1 MKPEGRSLQLLGS
14 TRSQAKMWEYNIPED
29 SHINLTD
36 DPVKLFTL
44 SIALLGDLAASIN
57 RGNIDDK
64 VMSELEKNLLF
75 SAQFFDSYSQSRLN
89 QSLDSYSYLTGS
101 AAYYLC
107 DLPGSSS
114 VLLRNIEIEKLDLDA
129 AKLEILL
136 CAALKFD
143 FIIEVELYK
152 TVYSNLIEVILEASN
167 SFFSKGE
174 GEEKLIGLLNDLHRV
189 IYRIGTPRELLIGD
203 IAIAV
208 LKKRIQNSTW
218 KLLPRYSGIDI
229 KEWAPVIQKENFI
242 KELWPGQ
249 RLLGEKNIFFG
260 ASGVVQMPTSA
271 GKTKSIEIILRSGFI
286 SQRFNLAVVIAPFRA
301 LCHEIREDLA
311 AAFIEDDVIVN
322 EFSDVPQAD
331 FDINYIL
338 NHQSQILVST
348 PEKLVYVLRQN
359 PELASDI
366 GLLVFDEGHQFDSGS
381 RGVTYELLLT
391 SLLDMV
397 SDRTQKILI
406 SAVINNANSIGEWM
420 NGEKQANV
428 VEGINLTPT
437 YKALGF
443 VKYKGDYGQTLEK
456 GQIQYVDFKN
466 INNNEFFVPRVIEP
480 IQLKRKKGES
490 LTNFKFFP
498 NTNNGQT
505 IALYLGFK
513 LIPNGS
519 VAIFCGV
526 KGSVSVM
533 CRYILD
539 IYDRLES
546 LITPNNYS
554 NNEEVQRLYNLHVKN
569 LGDNSTYS
577 QCARLGVFTH
587 HAAIPEGLRL
597 AIEHGMRENLIKFV
611 ICTSTLAQGVN
622 LPIRYLIVTSIYQAG
637 ERLKVRDF
645 QNLIGRAG
653 RAGMYT
659 EGTVI
664 FSDPEILDE
673 KNNWRGDY
681 QWRYIQD
688 LVNPKNLEDSLSNL
702 SHILSPFVIYDTN
715 LQQKFYDVAFL
726 YHKVFPDIDKY
737 IESLYQSMLKAIP
750 SQYDF
755 YIMKVYFLNYQ
766 TILGELEGFLL
777 ANWEINGNKL
787 TVESTKKLAMGTLA
801 YHQANEEDQKRLIN
815 IFISLYQHISS
826 EVVDEQK
833 KVFSRT
839 LLSIRETKEIQKW
852 VKDNYD
858 EMFNCEDAS
867 CFVDTFWPLFL
878 SHIKN
883 SDFQKFRN
891 KDILKQILHDW
902 VMGKPFSE
910 LLDITKSQNCKIG
923 NRRVTIEYIVS
934 ICQQGFAYDGSLLI
948 GAVSQFIQDHILLKK
963 IQIFQKQIKYG
974 LPMTV
979 MITLYELGMSDR
991 VIAQDLCNELKI
1003 ISPFKNG
1010 VLDQLKKSEKQAG
1023 LVLNKYPDYFHKKLM
1038 ELID

>member
-29 SHINLTD
+29 SHINLAD
-36 DPVKLFTL
+36 NPVKLFTL

-57 RGNIDDK
+57 RGNIDHG
-64 VMSELEKNLLF
+64 VVRELEENLLF
-75 SAQFFDSYSQSRLN
+75 SAHFFDSYSQSRLN
-89 QSLDSYSYLTGS
+89 QSLDSYSYLMGA

-107 DLPGSSS
+107 NLPGSSS
-114 VLLRNIEIEKLDLDA
+114 VLLKNLEIEELDLDA
-129 AKLEILL
+129 AELEILL
-136 CAALKFD
+136 CAVLKLD
-143 FIIEVELYK
+143 FILEVDLYK

-174 GEEKLIGLLNDLHRV
+174 GEERLIGLLDDLHRN
-189 IYRIGTPRELLIGD
+189 IYEIGTPRELLIGD
-203 IAIAV
+203 VAIAV

-218 KLLPRYSGIDI
+218 KLLPRYSGINI
-229 KEWAPVIQKENFI
+229 KEWAPFIQKENFI

-249 RLLGEKNIFFG
+249 RLLGEQGVFLG
-260 ASGVVQMPTSA
+260 DSGVVQMPTSA

-311 AAFIEDDVIVN
+311 AAFTEDDVIVN
-322 EFSDVPQAD
+322 EFSDIPQAD

-359 PELASDI
+359 PELASRI
-366 GLLVFDEGHQFDSGS
+366 GLLIFDEGHQFDSGS
-381 RGVTYELLLT
+381 RGITYELLLT

-397 SDRTQKILI
+397 SYHTQKILI
-406 SAVINNANSIGEWM
+406 SAVINNAESIGEWM

-498 NTNNGQT
+498 NTNNGQA

-577 QCARLGVFTH
+577 QCARLGIFTH

-653 RAGMYT
+653 RSGMYT

-664 FSDPEILDE
+664 FSDPEIFDE
-673 KNNWRGDY
+673 KNGEWRERKR
-681 QWRYIQD
+681 WNAIKN
-688 LVNPKNLEDSLSNL
+688 LVNPQNLEDSLSNL
-702 SHILSPFVIYDTN
+702 LYLIEPLIINENGGSTEIT
-715 LQQKFYDVAFL
+715 DVAFL
-726 YHKVFPDIDKY
+726 YRIVFPDIDTYLNGLSRKSFSNR
-737 IESLYQSMLKAIP
+737 ILISMKAQFLSYQ
-750 SQYDF
+750 
-755 YIMKVYFLNYQ
+755 V
-766 TILGELEGFLL
+766 ILRELEGFLL
-777 ANWEINGNKL
+777 ANWEINGDKL
-787 TVESTKKLAMGTLA
+787 TEEGVIKLAMGTLA
-801 YHQANEEDQKRLIN
+801 YHQANQEDRKRLIN
-815 IFISLYQHISS
+815 IFVSLYQYINS

-852 VKDNYD
+852 VEDNYE
-858 EMFNCEDAS
+858 EMLSCQDLS
-867 CFVDTFWPLFL
+867 CFIDVFWPLFL
-878 SHIKN
+878 FHINN
-883 SDFQKFRN
+883 SDFQKFNN
-891 KDILKQILHDW
+891 KDILKEIFYDW
-902 VMGKPFSE
+902 MMGNSFAE
-910 LLDITKSQNCKIG
+910 LLDIAKSQNCKIG
-923 NRRVTIEYIVS
+923 SRKVTIEYLVS

-948 GAVSQFIQDHILLKK
+948 GAVSQLIQDPILLKK
-963 IQIFQKQIKYG
+963 VQLFQKQIKYG
-974 LPMTV
+974 LPRSE
-979 MITLYELGMSDR
+979 MITLYELGMADR
-991 VIAQDLCNELKI
+991 VIAQDLCNELNI
-1003 ISPFKNG
+1003 VSPFKNG
-1010 VLDQLKKSEKQAG
+1010 VLDQLRKSKQQAA
-1023 LVLNKYPDYFHKKLM
+1023 LVLDQYPDYFHKKLV
-1038 ELID
+1038 ELLQ